1 MKKVVRLTE
10 SDLVRLVKRVISEQ
24 VENPFYTFLKEKKY
38 KMYNFDQWSKLP
50 EYGEI
55 KGSLK
60 PFNYNGGDTLYFKN
74 VDDSPLPYRLITDGK
89 KVYFLNPGIPKT
101 IKDYVDSFKNPSKS
115 YNGPFTVFEIKK
127 EQLKKG
133 NLKKIQKEAWETFK
147 NSDGVFV
154 VLKTDKDKEIA
165 VRAERT
171 HAHRFAFQQY
181 CLLVSN

>member
-1 MKKVVRLTE
+1 MKKIVRLTE
-10 SDLVRLVKRVISEQ
+10 SDLVRLVKRVLSEQ
-24 VENPFYTFLKEKKY
+24 VDNPSFYTFLKGKKY
-38 KMYNFDQWSKLP
+38 KMYVFNNTSELFEKGKTGEWSKLP

-127 EQLKKG
+127 YL
-133 NLKKIQKEAWETFK
+133 
-147 NSDGVFV
+147 
-154 VLKTDKDKEIA
+154 
-165 VRAERT
+165 
-171 HAHRFAFQQY
+171 
-181 CLLVSN
+181 